1 MKNFTLQLIVFSA
14 VFSFVSFSQN
24 KDTLNNKSSKVEK
37 LNPKIGFQ
45 FGSHSQNL
53 TQTTSHKFSRDILFE
68 AHFKFDLSSEVH
80 PIIAYTYW
88 KAQTSPSGQ
97 MRSETISSN
106 GLKLEVDF
114 SLFKIYSVSLSLGP
128 LISIEGITGPTNK
141 VFSLG
146 TNVKLAL
153 PLWNDKVNLLSIAGY
168 QTGSEVFALGGG
180 GFNYSF
186 FSYSLGIEINLQ
198 N

>member
-1 MKNFTLQLIVFSA
+1 LINHHRFLIFFIVVFS
-14 VFSFVSFSQN
+14 SLSLSQN
-24 KDTLNNKSSKVEK
+24 KDTLNIKSSKIAK
-37 LNPKIGFQ
+37 LYPKIGFHV
-45 FGSHSQNL
+45 GSHSSNMNQN
-53 TQTTSHKFSRDILFE
+53 SSDNFNRDILFE
-68 AHFKFDLSSEVH
+68 AYFKFDLSSEVH

-88 KAQTSPSGQ
+88 KALTSPVGQ
-97 MRSETISSN
+97 IPSETIASN

-153 PLWNDKVNLLSIAGY
+153 PLWNDKVDLLSIVGY

-186 FSYSLGIEINLQ
+186 FSYSVGIEINLG